1 MRPLERKLVEYD
13 VLLYKT
19 GNLSKKTTIV
29 VKRQCGYIKEASHPY
44 VMEKRLK
51 PTLHSVP

>member
-1 MRPLERKLVEYD
+1 MRPLERTLVEYD